1 MDAMLKDYH
10 TKWSKSERERQIT
23 YGLYVE
29 SKIQYKWTYL
39 QNKNKLRHKKQTCG
53 FQGEG
58 GGSGLDGE
66 FGVGRCKLLHLEW
79 IIIRSFFTPQGQYLI
94 FWEKNMMEDSLRKKK
109 YIYIHTYD
117 WVMYLWLGHCCTAEI
132 GATL

>member
-1 MDAMLKDYH
+1 MDAMLRDYH

-58 GGSGLDGE
+58 GVVGWMESLGLADA
-66 FGVGRCKLLHLEW
+66 
-79 IIIRSFFTPQGQYLI
+79 SY
-94 FWEKNMMEDSLRKKK
+94 
-109 YIYIHTYD
+109 YI
-117 WVMYLWLGHCCTAEI
+117 
-132 GATL
+132 